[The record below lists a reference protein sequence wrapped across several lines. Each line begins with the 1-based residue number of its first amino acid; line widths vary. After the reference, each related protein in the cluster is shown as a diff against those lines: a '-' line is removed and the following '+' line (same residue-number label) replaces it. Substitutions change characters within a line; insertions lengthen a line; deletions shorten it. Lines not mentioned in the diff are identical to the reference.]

1 MDPRYNSRP
10 TKYSGDD
17 WLSKLNQIKEARN
30 EYAKIER
37 ILSPYER
44 QTIFGNIREDAQT
57 NYGRVYEGCKA
68 RLDTAVGNY
77 KAAAAKRAAAIAKEI
92 NSWDS
97 AKLNAEMQ
105 SFQLRVG
112 MELGKRD
119 TQGIY
124 SGAPVSKRIGKIYQ
138 EAQASGD
145 RYKIRAAAEVLRAT
159 DSEKLPSDQRTAVML
174 MARDAGDTLD
184 TLRNTDEIKN
194 AIDQENAAVKAMQEE
209 QQFIREAG
217 EVMFDAPTN
226 VLGRDVSNFGKLAST
241 IKYERAAGRVN
252 IKILDLN
259 DPEIT
264 GIRFDTTT
272 LEQIK
277 KEQEG
282 DQWQS

>member
-44 QTIFGNIREDAQT
+44 QTIFGNIREDAQA

-68 RLDTAVGNY
+68 RLDAAVGNY

-112 MELGKRD
+112 MEMQKRD
-119 TQGIY
+119 SQGIF
-124 SGAPVSKRIGKIYQ
+124 SGAPVSKRIEKIYR

-174 MARDAGDTLD
+174 LARDAGDTLD
-184 TLRNTDEIKN
+184 TLRYTDEIKN
-194 AIDQENAAVKAMQEE
+194 AINQENAAVKAMQEE
-209 QQFIREAG
+209 QKFIREAG

-241 IKYERAAGRVN
+241 IRYERAAGRVN

-264 GIRFDTTT
+264 GIRFDNTT